1 MLAKKF
7 VVACFYNIKVKKVQ
21 SCHLYFNIEYC
32 SDAKMAHVAILSSLE
47 VGKNFK
53 NINMMAVL
61 SKQLQHEEYI
71 EKASK

>member
-1 MLAKKF
+1 
-7 VVACFYNIKVKKVQ
+7 
-21 SCHLYFNIEYC
+21 
-32 SDAKMAHVAILSSLE
+32 MAHVAILSSLE